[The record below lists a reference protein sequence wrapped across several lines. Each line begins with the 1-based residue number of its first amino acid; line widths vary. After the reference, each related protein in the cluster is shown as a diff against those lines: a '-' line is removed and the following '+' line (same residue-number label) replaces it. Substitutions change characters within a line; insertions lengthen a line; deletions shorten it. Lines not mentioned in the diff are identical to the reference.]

1 MFFSGALLSS
11 IAAVLMMTNSSQK
24 PLNESAFV
32 DAVFGT
38 AAWKVHTLDVH
49 TFTLILLLG
58 LFFSFLRWEHT
69 RWAHNE
75 EEKKKKESIDRSR
88 HRQKNKQM
96 LQSESVVASP
106 ESRCLVYLST
116 HVIFS
121 VALPVNGSRNYALS
135 SFWKPCMCI
144 EASFTCF
151 REISTKA
158 ANANE

>member
-24 PLNESAFV
+24 PLNESASV

-38 AAWKVHTLDVH
+38 AAWKVYTLDVH

-58 LFFSFLRWEHT
+58 LFFLISPLGTYAVSAQWR
-69 RWAHNE
+69 RE
-75 EEKKKKESIDRSR
+75 EKKKESIDRSR

-96 LQSESVVASP
+96 LQSESVVTSS

-121 VALPVNGSRNYALS
+121 VALPVNGSRNDEQLRAIVVLETVYVY
-135 SFWKPCMCI
+135 
-144 EASFTCF
+144 
-151 REISTKA
+151 RR
-158 ANANE
+158 